1 MINYDTWI
9 YLWIA
14 IKYCLAILIVLW
26 LYYGIS
32 LYIKNSRIDITA
44 GFLWLL
50 IYIAMIF
57 ELLNKYLDT
66 IVITPY
72 WVSVFNRN
80 GLTEY
85 KMETFDRPKIET
97 VSHEQ
102 DSLVSSLLNRGH
114 IAISLDPGI
123 HYKFG
128 YINNPKLHSD
138 ILLHTKHRQY
148 QPDENES
155 TPPDTDKFNILV
167 ETLGEV
173 IIDYIK
179 KDNQ

>member
-1 MINYDTWI
+1 MIDYDIWI

-14 IKYCLAILIVLW
+14 AKYCLITSIILWI
-26 LYYGIS
+26 YYGIWF
-32 LYIKNSRIDITA
+32 YIKNNRIDIIA
-44 GFLWLL
+44 GSMGLI
-50 IYIAMIF
+50 IYITMIL

-66 IVITPY
+66 IVITPH

-80 GLTEY
+80 WLTEY

-102 DSLVSSLLNRGH
+102 DNLLSSMLNRGYL
-114 IAISLDPGI
+114 AISLDPWI
-123 HYKFG
+123 SYKFW

-148 QPDENES
+148 QPDEDIS
-155 TPPDTDKFNILV
+155 PAPDTDKFNILV